1 MEKYLCIHGHFY
13 QPPRENPWLE
23 EIEIQPT
30 AAPYHDWNEKIA
42 AECYAPNSASRI
54 IDSKNQILKIINNYQ
69 KLSFNFGPSL
79 LSWLKKYSAETYSRI
94 IEADR
99 LSQKE
104 RSGHGNAIAQGYN
117 HIIMPLA
124 SKRDQKTQVIW
135 AIKDF
140 EYHFQRKPEGMWL
153 PETAVNMEVL
163 QTLSEQGI
171 KFTILA
177 PHQARRIRKIGAEEW
192 MDTGQGNID
201 PTLAYKCF
209 LRDGYSIVIF
219 FYDAP
224 ISFSIAFD
232 RVLESG
238 DYFVQRIMK
247 GFNDGRVWPQIL
259 NLATDGES
267 YGHHFKFGEMALT
280 YALDYIER
288 NNIAKLT
295 NYGEYLE
302 KYPPK
307 FQVEIFE
314 NTSWS
319 CAHGI
324 QRWRAN
330 CGCNSGRYY
339 GWNQHWRQ
347 PLREGLDRLKSS
359 LDELF
364 EREGGRYLADPW
376 AARDAYIEVILNRAR
391 ENVEQFL
398 ARHQRRPLEADEKVQ
413 VLKLLEMQRCGLLM
427 FTSCGWF
434 FDDISGIETVQI
446 LKYAAR
452 AIQLA
457 REVGGAPEIEKAL
470 LDKLAEAKSNICEMG
485 TGADIFRKQVLP
497 SQVDFRR
504 VLTHYAISSL
514 YEDWG
519 QQQDIYTYRL
529 IKEDFEKREANSS
542 HLAIGKVIASS
553 QITWETHHAAFVVFH
568 PAGLDLRSYLLIT
581 DAAKENIPSEEFKQ
595 NLLAY
600 FARSD
605 IEGVNRIIT
614 ENFGSNYL
622 SLGELFLEERIKITS
637 LISKHI
643 LKHFTDTY
651 RSLYLEHYRM
661 MDYLR
666 EVEVPIPKG
675 FLVAAEYF
683 LYDEFINQLK
693 NLATPADEA
702 SRNKLSSIMEQAEHW
717 QVKLSTQ
724 EVGLLIRQQ
733 LENRFRLLAKDPAA
747 DDLATIR
754 YLFAIAE
761 KLQLS
766 MNLWQMQNFFS
777 AILQNYPELLRG
789 GNVSSSKL
797 SNERIEEL
805 RQLGRLLKFN
815 MG

>member
-1 MEKYLCIHGHFY
+1 MEKYFCIHGHFY

-23 EIEIQPT
+23 EIEVQPSAT
-30 AAPYHDWNEKIA
+30 PYHDWNDKIA
-42 AECYAPNSASRI
+42 AECYSPNSASRI
-54 IDSKNQILKIINNYQ
+54 IDGKNQILKIINNYQ
-69 KLSFNFGPSL
+69 KLSFNFGPTL
-79 LSWLKKYSAETYSRI
+79 LSWLKQYVPETYIRI
-94 IEADR
+94 IDADR

-117 HIIMPLA
+117 HLIMPLA
-124 SKRDQKTQVIW
+124 SKRDQQTQVIW
-135 AIKDF
+135 AIRDF
-140 EYHFQRKPEGMWL
+140 EHHFHRKPEGMWL
-153 PETAVNMEVL
+153 PEAAVNMEVL

-171 KFTILA
+171 QFTILA

-192 MDTGQGNID
+192 METGQGNID

-209 LRDGYSIVIF
+209 LRDGRSIVIF

-247 GFNDGRVWPQIL
+247 GFNSGRVWPQIL
-259 NLATDGES
+259 HLATDGES

-339 GWNQHWRQ
+339 GWNQQWRQ
-347 PLREGLDRLKSS
+347 PLREGLDRLKAA

-364 EREGGRYLADPW
+364 EREGRRYLADPW
-376 AARDAYIEVILNRAR
+376 VARDAYIGIILDRAQD
-391 ENVEQFL
+391 NVEQFL
-398 ARHQRRPLEADEKVQ
+398 ARHRQQPLQADEKVR

-457 REVGGAPEIEKAL
+457 REVGGPLEIDRTL
-470 LDKLAEAKSNICEMG
+470 LDKLAEARSNVSEMG
-485 TGADIFRKQVLP
+485 TGVDIFHKIVLP

-504 VLTHYAISSL
+504 VLSHYAISSL
-514 YEDWG
+514 YEDYG
-519 QQQDIYTYRL
+519 QQQEIYSYRVTR
-529 IKEDFEKREANSS
+529 KDFEKKEANSS
-542 HLAIGKVIASS
+542 HLAVGNVMVSS
-553 QITWETHHAAFVVFH
+553 QITWETHEAAFAVFH
-568 PAGLDLRSYLLIT
+568 PAGLDLRSYILT
-581 DAAKENIPSEEFKQ
+581 DSEGAMPDQEVRQ
-595 NLLAY
+595 NLLAR
-600 FARSD
+600 FIQSD
-605 IEGVNRIIT
+605 IEGVNLIIA
-614 ENFGSNYL
+614 ENYGANHL

-643 LKHFTDTY
+643 LKHFTNTY
-651 RSLYLEHYRM
+651 RNLYREHYPM

-666 EVEVPIPKG
+666 KVEVPIPKG

-683 LYDEFINQLK
+683 LYAEFISILK
-693 NLATPADEA
+693 NLATPADSDSC
-702 SRNKLSSIMEQAEHW
+702 SRLFSIMQQAEHW

-724 EVGLLIRQQ
+724 EAGILIRQQ
-733 LENRFRLLAKDPAA
+733 LENRLRLLSNDPSTN
-747 DDLATIR
+747 DLATIR
-754 YLFAIAE
+754 HLFAIAE

-766 MNLWQMQNFFS
+766 INYWQMQNFFQN
-777 AILQNYPELLRG
+777 LLLNYPGVLRAEACG
-789 GNVSSSKL
+789 QNL
-797 SNERIEEL
+797 THERVEEL
-805 RQLGRLLKFN
+805 RQMGRLLKFN
-815 MG
+815 LG

>member
-1 MEKYLCIHGHFY
+1 MEKYFCIHGHFY

-30 AAPYHDWNEKIA
+30 ASPYHDWNDKIA
-42 AECYAPNSASRI
+42 AECYSPNSASRI
-54 IDSKNQILKIINNYQ
+54 IDGKNQILKIINNYQ
-69 KLSFNFGPSL
+69 KLSFNFGPAL
-79 LSWLKKYSAETYSRI
+79 LSWLKKYVPETYSRI

-99 LSQKE
+99 ISQKE

-117 HIIMPLA
+117 HLIMPLA
-124 SKRDQKTQVIW
+124 SKRDQQTQVIW
-135 AIKDF
+135 AIRDF
-140 EYHFQRKPEGMWL
+140 EYHFHRKPEGMWL
-153 PETAVNMEVL
+153 PEAAVNMEVL

-171 KFTILA
+171 QFTILA
-177 PHQARRIRKIGAEEW
+177 PHQARRIRKVGAEEW

-201 PTLAYKCF
+201 PTLGYKCF
-209 LRDGYSIVIF
+209 LKDGRSIVLF

-232 RVLESG
+232 RVLQSG

-288 NNIAKLT
+288 NNVAKLT

-314 NTSWS
+314 NSSWS
-319 CAHGI
+319 CAHGV

-330 CGCNSGRYY
+330 CGCNSGRFF
-339 GWNQHWRQ
+339 GWNQQWRQ
-347 PLREGLDRLKSS
+347 PLREGLDRLKVA
-359 LDELF
+359 LDEVF
-364 EREGGRYLADPW
+364 EREVSRYLENPW
-376 AARDAYIEVILNRAR
+376 AARDGYIGVILDRSQ
-391 ENVEQFL
+391 EKVEQFL
-398 ARHQRRPLEADEKVQ
+398 TEYQKRHLEAHERVQ
-413 VLKLLEMQRCGLLM
+413 ALKLLEMQRCGLLM

-457 REVGGAPEIEKAL
+457 QEVGASPDMGKVL
-470 LDKLAEAKSNICEMG
+470 LDKLAEARSNLPEMG
-485 TGADIFRKQVLP
+485 SGADIFKKVVLP

-504 VLTHYAISSL
+504 VLAHYAISSL
-514 YEDWG
+514 YEDYG
-519 QQQDIYTYRL
+519 HQQDIYSYRV
-529 IKEDFEKREANSS
+529 IRKDFEKGEANSS
-542 HLAIGKVIASS
+542 HLAIGEVKISS
-553 QITWETHHAAFVVFH
+553 LITQESYDAAFAVFH
-568 PAGLDLRSYLLIT
+568 PAGLDIRSYVLTRSEKEIQYQKVKQILLT
-581 DAAKENIPSEEFKQ
+581 NFVT
-595 NLLAY
+595 
-600 FARSD
+600 SD
-605 IEGVNRIIT
+605 IEGVNRT
-614 ENFGSNYL
+614 LAENFGTNHL

-637 LISKHI
+637 LISNHI

-651 RSLYLEHYRM
+651 SNLYREHYQM
-661 MDYLR
+661 MEYLR

-675 FLVAAEYF
+675 FMVAAEYF
-683 LYDEFINQLK
+683 LYDDFMNGLRTLSI
-693 NLATPADEA
+693 PAGTTSQ
-702 SRNKLSSIMEQAEHW
+702 SRLLGIIQQAEHW

-724 EVGLLIRQQ
+724 EVELLIRHQ
-733 LENRFRLLAKDPAA
+733 LEKRLYLLSHDPAS
-747 DDLATIR
+747 DDLSTIHL
-754 YLFAIAE
+754 LFSVAE
-761 KLQLS
+761 KLRLS
-766 MNLWQMQNFFS
+766 LNLWQMQNCFQNL
-777 AILQNYPELLRG
+777 LQNYPGVLRSEIPC
-789 GNVSSSKL
+789 VKL
-797 SNERIEEL
+797 APERIEAL

-815 MG
+815 VDR